1 LNSHDIARWRMRN
14 QRLSGPGCTTADEVV
29 GWLGAVQSQDYGP
42 AQWSVAQRTP
52 GLSQVNLEQAFN
64 VGAIVRTHVLRPTWH
79 FVRPAD
85 IRWMLELTRPRV
97 QVMSAHGERR
107 EGLDRAVFT
116 QSFDALGRALEGGRH
131 LTRAEL
137 GACLQQAGVVA
148 QAGRLGH
155 ILMRAELEGLICS
168 GARRGKQH
176 TYALLD
182 ERVPAAPSLH
192 HEEALRE
199 LTVRYFTSH
208 GPASARDFHWWS
220 SLSMAEV
227 RHGIELAGSLLD
239 SDAVDGVTYWFAASG
254 PPNTTAGQQAHLLHM
269 FDEYVVGYSETR
281 RAFDADGIGWSLFQ
295 TINERQGVLT
305 IDGQIKGTWRRTLSR
320 DEVLVEAR
328 LYAPLDSVQSGELQ
342 AETDRFGA
350 FVGLPARLEQTGA
363 DSQALRSRT

>member
-1 LNSHDIARWRMRN
+1 LNRLDIARWRMRN
-14 QRLSGPGCTTADEVV
+14 QRLAGERWTTADEVV

-42 AQWSVAQRTP
+42 AQWSVAQRSR
-52 GLSQVNLEQAFN
+52 GLSEFDLERAFN

-97 QVMSAHGERR
+97 HAMSAYGERR
-107 EGLDRAVFT
+107 EELDRAVFN
-116 QSFDALGRALEGGRH
+116 QSFDGLARALQGGRH
-131 LTRAEL
+131 LTRPEIA
-137 GACLQQAGVVA
+137 ACLQQAGVVA

-182 ERVPAAPSLH
+182 ERVPAARAMSR
-192 HEEALRE
+192 EEALIE

-220 SLSMAEV
+220 SLSMADV
-227 RHGIELAGSLLD
+227 RHAIGTAGSLLD
-239 SDAVDGVTYWFAASG
+239 SEVVDGVTYWFAGSA
-254 PPNTTAGQQAHLLHM
+254 PANMATTQQAHLLHM

-281 RAFDADGIGWSLFQ
+281 RAFDTAGIGGSLFQ

-305 IDGQIKGTWRRTLSR
+305 LDSQVRGTWRRTLSR
-320 DEVLVEAR
+320 DEVLVQAR
-328 LYAPLDSVQSGELQ
+328 LYTPLGSAELGQLQ
-342 AETDRFGA
+342 AQTDRFGA
-350 FVGLPARLEQTGA
+350 FVGLPARLQVNG
-363 DSQALRSRT
+363 R